1 MPRPFVFLVYV
12 MSLLNYPVESLYDV
26 FFLCQISWKAAA
38 TSILA
43 ASSLVSAVPLQRRG
57 TKMMTSKTRFNA
69 AGAVYCECN
78 QC

>member
-43 ASSLVSAVPLQRRG
+43 ASSSGRLRERY
-57 TKMMTSKTRFNA
+57 
-69 AGAVYCECN
+69 GAVLLP
-78 QC
+78 